1 MKIKIMGKNITFVSD
16 IKAEHLNKLQALRP
30 EVLTLVN
37 ENKEVV
43 FAMETGTIPS
53 VTSFGITFDSVTD
66 DGRAFVEL
74 NRDKIQKPEE
84 VSEEFL
90 TVLAKADALEEFI
103 KTEAE
108 TLEKDLEEWADKI
121 EVIEI

>member
-90 TVLAKADALEEFI
+90 TVLAKADTLEEFI
-103 KTEAE
+103 KTEAK

>member
-16 IKAEHLNKLQALRP
+16 IKAEHLNKLEALRP

-53 VTSFGITFDSVTD
+53 VTNFGITFDSVTD

-90 TVLAKADALEEFI
+90 TVLAKADTLEEFI
-103 KTEAE
+103 KTEAK

>member
-1 MKIKIMGKNITFVSD
+1 MKIKIIGKNITFVSD
-16 IKAEHLNKLQALRP
+16 IKAEHLNKLEALRP

-53 VTSFGITFDSVTD
+53 VTNFGITFDSVTD

-74 NRDKIQKPEE
+74 HRDKIQKPEE

-103 KTEAE
+103 KTEAK

>member
-53 VTSFGITFDSVTD
+53 ITNFGITFDSVTD

-103 KTEAE
+103 KAEAK

>member
-16 IKAEHLNKLQALRP
+16 IKAEHLNKLEALRP
-30 EVLTLVN
+30 EVLTLVD

-103 KTEAE
+103 KTEAK

>member
-16 IKAEHLNKLQALRP
+16 IKAEHLNKLEALRP

-37 ENKEVV
+37 EDKEVV

-103 KTEAE
+103 KAEAK

>member
-1 MKIKIMGKNITFVSD
+1 MKIRIMGKNITFVSD
-16 IKAEHLNKLQALRP
+16 IKAEHLNKLEALRP

-103 KTEAE
+103 KAEAK

>member
-16 IKAEHLNKLQALRP
+16 IKAEHLNKLEALRP

-103 KTEAE
+103 KAEAK

>member
-103 KTEAE
+103 KAEAK

>member
-1 MKIKIMGKNITFVSD
+1 MKIKIIGKNITFVSD
-16 IKAEHLNKLQALRP
+16 IKAEHLNKLEALRP

-53 VTSFGITFDSVTD
+53 VTNFGITFDSVTD

-74 NRDKIQKPEE
+74 HRDKIQKPEE

-90 TVLAKADALEEFI
+90 TVLAKADTLEEFI
-103 KTEAE
+103 KTEAK

>member
-16 IKAEHLNKLQALRP
+16 IKAEHLNKLEALRP

-90 TVLAKADALEEFI
+90 TVLAKADTLEEFI
-103 KTEAE
+103 KAEAK

>member
-103 KTEAE
+103 KTEAK

>member
-37 ENKEVV
+37 EDKEVV

-103 KTEAE
+103 KTEAK

>member
-1 MKIKIMGKNITFVSD
+1 MGKNITFVSD

-103 KTEAE
+103 KAEAK